1 MSAALIILV
10 VLAAAIGI
18 ACLLGVV
25 WMLRTLRWEVVE
37 DDQLHDRIGRGR
49 GGHWF
54 TAWFRPRSPML
65 TYRRDERGRF
75 RRYRR

>member
-1 MSAALIILV
+1 MIILIG
-10 VLAAAIGI
+10 LTAAIGI
-18 ACLLGVV
+18 ACLFGVV
-25 WMLRTLRWEVVE
+25 WMLRSLRWEVVD

-49 GGHWF
+49 GGTWF
-54 TAWFRPRSPML
+54 TAWFRPRSQML